1 MQRLFLG
8 HENVAAELREEVS
21 KELSNP
27 DSHMAVAVAR
37 VLSERDKGDA
47 ARSTAAL
54 GQGRASL
61 SSSSSSFASSSSSSS
76 SFKGKDID
84 WFSLMGDGSDVVEA
98 AAQPDPTPKVRF
110 SIFTSP
116 VFIFS
121 LKTQLFLS
129 LSLSLSSLSLLF
141 SALLCSALLFS
152 SLSLLRSPRGS
163 AT

>member
-1 MQRLFLG
+1 MKKACLG
-8 HENVAAELREEVS
+8 HDEAATELHKAVAEYF
-21 KELSNP
+21 SNS
-27 DSHMAVAVAR
+27 DNDMAVDPVS
-37 VLSERDKGDA
+37 SERAKGDA

-84 WFSLMGDGSDVVEA
+84 WFSLMGDGSEVVEA

-129 LSLSLSSLSLLF
+129 LSLSLS
-141 SALLCSALLFS
+141 
-152 SLSLLRSPRGS
+152 R
-163 AT
+163 

>member
-54 GQGRASL
+54 GQGRASF

-76 SFKGKDID
+76 CTGMKRNCLSP
-84 WFSLMGDGSDVVEA
+84 MGGGVEVVEA

-110 SIFTSP
+110 SIFTSSCF
-116 VFIFS
+116 FI
-121 LKTQLFLS
+121 LF
-129 LSLSLSSLSLLF
+129 F
-141 SALLCSALLFS
+141 H
-152 SLSLLRSPRGS
+152 
-163 AT
+163 